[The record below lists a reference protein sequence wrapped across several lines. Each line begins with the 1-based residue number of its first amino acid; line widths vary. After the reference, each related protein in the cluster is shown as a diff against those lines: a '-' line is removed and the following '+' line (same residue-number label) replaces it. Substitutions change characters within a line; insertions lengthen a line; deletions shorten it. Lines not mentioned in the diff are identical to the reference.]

1 MRLMTKLTVLLA
13 ALLAV
18 PAAAQL
24 ALPGVSLPPAPS
36 LPLPDLPTERVLG
49 EVTGTVADARRLL
62 DLRTERIERLLRRN
76 REAIE
81 LDARGAPARRG
92 ELLLL
97 DPSPAAL
104 AAARAAKALCNWPPH
119 CGS

>member
-49 EVTGTVADARRLL
+49 KVTGTVADARRLL
-62 DLRTERIERLLRRN
+62 DLRAERIERLLRRN
-76 REAIE
+76 RETIE
-81 LDARGAPARRG
+81 LDARGAVDRVRLAG
-92 ELLLL
+92 EAGII
-97 DPSPAAL
+97 DTGPRPTQSAPVPPYSAA
-104 AAARAAKALCNWPPH
+104 
-119 CGS
+119 